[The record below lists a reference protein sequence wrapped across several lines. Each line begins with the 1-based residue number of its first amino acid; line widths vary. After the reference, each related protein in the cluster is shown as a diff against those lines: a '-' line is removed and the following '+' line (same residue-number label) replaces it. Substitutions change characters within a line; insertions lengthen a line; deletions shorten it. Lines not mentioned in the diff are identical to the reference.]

1 MTQKFVVGLLIVTV
15 IGAVVI
21 GVYDASRSD
30 DELISPVLASTA
42 NDDAL
47 DTAQTV
53 STPAPQSAPAQ
64 TGQPTQAPAVIDQ
77 AVAGEPV
84 QQQAALDAVGE
95 PWQASGTVS
104 ALDTNGMTLTLATAE
119 SIYVELGPSHFWQDM
134 ALAVG
139 EVVSV
144 DGFFNGQQY
153 HAATVTRTDGTQMQL
168 RSETGMPLWSGGASG
183 GQAHGEA
190 GQSGEPQVAPQ
201 DWVTLDGMV
210 SAVTGSMLT
219 MQTTEGDLLD
229 LQLGQPRFIDS
240 QGIVFAPGE
249 AITVV
254 GYWQGTSFKAGDITK
269 TATGERLMLLDP
281 NGRPLWGGP
290 GRNGAQGGQTAQAG
304 TQAATTITQTV
315 QPVPNVGTGLQG
327 QGGQGQG
334 NQGQGG
340 QGGQGQGN
348 QNQGVQVPA
357 AQWETVQGTVT
368 LTEALVVTLRLADGS
383 TARVMLGEVDF
394 WTADNIWFS
403 YGDALEVDGYWLNGE
418 FQAGELR
425 FTRTQVTLTIR
436 DQFGRLLWTDPN
448 VANQSN
454 SGGNGQQG
462 GQGNNSSG
470 GGNGYQGGRNT
481 GFSRGNGGT
490 LAQ

>member
-21 GVYDASRSD
+21 GVYDASRSGD
-30 DELISPVLASTA
+30 DLLSPVLASTA
-42 NDDAL
+42 NDDAR
-47 DTAQTV
+47 DTAQSV
-53 STPAPQSAPAQ
+53 NTPAPQTTPVQ
-64 TGQPTQAPAVIDQ
+64 TAEPVQAPVVTDQ
-77 AVAGEPV
+77 AAAGEPV
-84 QQQAALDAVGE
+84 QQQAALDAVGD
-95 PWQASGTVS
+95 PWQASGS
-104 ALDTNGMTLTLATAE
+104 IAALDTNGMTLTLATAE
-119 SIYVELGPSHFWQDM
+119 SIYVELGPSHFWQDVTP
-134 ALAVG
+134 ALAIG

-153 HAATVTRTDGTQMQL
+153 HAATVTRAGGTQMQL
-168 RSETGMPLWSGGASG
+168 RSETGLPLWSGSASG

-240 QGIVFAPGE
+240 QGVVFAPGE

-254 GYWQGTSFKAGDITK
+254 GYWQGTAFKAGDITK

-290 GRNGAQGGQTAQAG
+290 GRNGAQGGQTVQAG

-315 QPVPNVGTGLQG
+315 QPVPNVGTGFQG
-327 QGGQGQG
+327 QGGQ
-334 NQGQGG
+334 NQGGN
-340 QGGQGQGN
+340 GQGQGN
-348 QNQGVQVPA
+348 QNQGVLVPA
-357 AQWETVQGTVT
+357 TQWETIQGTVT
-368 LTEALVVTLRLADGS
+368 LTEALALTLRLADGS

-394 WTADNIWFS
+394 WTADNIWFA
-403 YGDALEVDGYWLNGE
+403 YGDALEIDGYWLNGA
-418 FQAGELR
+418 FQAGEVR
-425 FTRTQVTLTIR
+425 FVQAQATLTIR
-436 DQFGRLLWTDPN
+436 DQLGRLLWSNPN
-448 VANQSN
+448 AAGQFN
-454 SGGNGQQG
+454 SGGQ
-462 GQGNNSSG
+462 GQGNANSG

-490 LAQ
+490 LGQ